1 MNVKEMRRLA
11 LIDLKNRRYI
21 PDSMWEG
28 EGNWVG
34 IYARPVGT
42 PKYGVDP
49 DNEAEA
55 QAMDGIDH
63 AEWFEWY
70 PEDLLELQKQYPQ

>member
-1 MNVKEMRRLA
+1 MEVKEMRRLA
-11 LIDLKNRRYI
+11 LIDLKNKRYI

-28 EGNWVG
+28 GWNWVG
-34 IYARPVGT
+34 IYARPIGT
-42 PKYGVDP
+42 PKYGIAPV
-49 DNEAEA
+49 NEAEA
-55 QAMDGIDH
+55 QAMDGIDY

>member
-1 MNVKEMRRLA
+1 MEIKEMRRLA
-11 LIDLKNRRYI
+11 LIDLRNKKYV

-28 EGNWVG
+28 ERTWVG
-34 IYARPVGT
+34 IYARPGGT

-55 QAMDGIDH
+55 QAMDGFGH
-63 AEWFEWY
+63 AEWFEWN

>member
-1 MNVKEMRRLA
+1 MEVKEMRRLA
-11 LIDLKNRRYI
+11 LIDLKNKKFV

-28 EGNWVG
+28 ERTWVG

-49 DNEAEA
+49 DNEEEA
-55 QAMDGIDH
+55 QAMDGKDYS
-63 AEWFEWY
+63 EWFEWY
-70 PEDLLELQKQYPQ
+70 LEDLLELKKQYPQ